1 MTDSNIQ
8 EELSQEELSPVEVF
22 LDIAREELEQVR
34 REHKEIG
41 MLVEQSQGEVE
52 KLAQRNASIAATL
65 KQIQS
70 NFDTVPREDIRNT
83 YEAAQDAQQRLF
95 TMRGQLE
102 KLESDQDTLQR
113 YAEFIQ
119 STLNLL
125 EGRSPDEVELDS
137 GNGARSVIEQIIDA
151 QEEERRKIS
160 RQIHDGPAQALSN
173 FILQAEI
180 AMRLF
185 DTDQDKAREELN
197 SLKAS
202 ANSTFSKVRDY
213 IFDLR
218 PMMLDDLGIVPT
230 IRRYSEAYKEKTG
243 LDLNVVVTGTERRLE
258 AHREVLIFRTVQ
270 ALLQN
275 VRDYAQATQVK
286 VLVDLDENQVR
297 ATVEDNGKG
306 FDVEPA
312 MEEEGAAHGL
322 RVNKDRLEQVGGSF
336 EIESQPGEGTRV
348 TFSVPIELEGE

>member
-1 MTDSNIQ
+1 MTEAEIQ
-8 EELSQEELSPVEVF
+8 EELSPIEVF
-22 LDIAREELEQVR
+22 LEIAREELEQVR
-34 REHKEIG
+34 KEHKEIG

-65 KQIQS
+65 KQIHS
-70 NFDTVPREDIRNT
+70 NFDTIPREDIRNT

-102 KLESDQDTLQR
+102 KLESDQETLQR

-125 EGRSPDEVELDS
+125 EGRSHDEVSELDS
-137 GNGARSVIEQIIDA
+137 GTGSIIEQIIDA

-160 RQIHDGPAQALSN
+160 RQIHDGPAQSLSN

-185 DTDQDKAREELN
+185 DTDQEKAREELTN
-197 SLKAS
+197 LKAS
-202 ANSTFSKVRDY
+202 ANSTFSKIRDY

-230 IRRYSEAYKEKTG
+230 IRRYAEAYKEKTG

-258 AHREVLIFRTVQ
+258 SHREVLIFRTVQ

-275 VRDYAQATQVK
+275 VREYAQATQVK
-286 VLVDLDENQVR
+286 VLVDLDDTQVR

-306 FDVEPA
+306 FDVESA

-336 EIESQPGEGTRV
+336 EIESQPGEGTKV
-348 TFSVPIELEGE
+348 SFAVPIEEL